1 MTGQKV
7 KLEVGEVAGD
17 SRVKEEPMDTNQGD
31 KENREKKVRAKPV
44 LSKQNKK
51 LIHCHSNPSFTLQ
64 EISLKLFLSC
74 KRQLKFKP

>member
-44 LSKQNKK
+44 LSKQTKK
-51 LIHCHSNPSFTLQ
+51 RIHCHSNPFIHITGNL
-64 EISLKLFLSC
+64 IKIVPIL
-74 KRQLKFKP
+74 